1 MSVILFSFY
10 LSSHRVNKLYL
21 LKGGNSL
28 GLVTDGILGREMT
41 FRMNL
46 SDVSFT
52 GKRTDRIAAVKNYFL
67 HEFFGASDEP

>member
-41 FRMNL
+41 YRMNL
-46 SDVSFT
+46 SDTSFT
-52 GKRTDRIAAVKNYFL
+52 RKRIDRVDTVK
-67 HEFFGASDEP
+67 